1 MVGLTEGDMAAA
13 SSERIFRKVA
23 LERLSSPEQLDQ
35 LVTLTSPIGW
45 TAVLAIAALLAT
57 AIGWS
62 IFGTLPTSVNGAGI
76 LVSRGGHVF
85 DAMAPFSGT
94 LISVAD
100 IGTVVKKGDH
110 LASLDD
116 TELRQNLQ
124 HAEEVVKE
132 KQADLAS
139 LQRNFAEQI
148 DLKHRNAQAQR
159 DNLARIITAAEKRR
173 DFYQGLL
180 SKQDKIVQQGFLTQ
194 RFQEETRRSMD
205 EADQAAR
212 EAHSDL
218 LRLDAEESDLVGRR
232 DMEVLAAEQAVN
244 DARRHVDELK
254 IQLSQATEIVSP
266 LDGVVT
272 ELKATPGTVVAPGT
286 PILSIETAGSGLE
299 LLLYVPPEFGKKVAP
314 GMDVRIELSTVK
326 KEEFGTLLGRVVA
339 VSDFP
344 MTAEGMAS
352 VLQNPQLVTRFME
365 QGPPYAVRVELTPNA
380 TSASGYS
387 WSGGPGPPVK
397 LSSGTTVRASVTI
410 DRRAPIS
417 LLLPLLKGQT
427 GLSS

>member
-1 MVGLTEGDMAAA
+1 MAA

-35 LVTLTSPIGW
+35 LVPLTSPIGW
-45 TAVLAIAALLAT
+45 TAVIAIATLVAA

-62 IFGTLPTSVNGAGI
+62 IFGVLPSSVNGAGI

-85 DAMAPFSGT
+85 DAMAPFPGT
-94 LISVAD
+94 LIDVAN
-100 IGTVVKKGDH
+100 IGTVVKKGDR

-116 TELRQNLQ
+116 TELRQNLR

-132 KQADLAS
+132 KRADVDS
-139 LQRNFAEQI
+139 LTRNFADQI
-148 DLKHRNAQAQR
+148 DLKHKNAMAQR

-173 DFYQGLL
+173 AFYQDLL
-180 SKQDKIVQQGFLTQ
+180 AKQDKIVQQGFLTQ

-205 EADQAAR
+205 EADQNAR
-212 EAHSDL
+212 SARSDL
-218 LRLDAEESDLVGRR
+218 LRLDAEESDLIGRR
-232 DMEVLAAEQAVN
+232 DLAILAAEQAVN

-254 IQLSQATEIVSP
+254 IQLDQSTEIVSP
-266 LDGVVT
+266 MDGVIT
-272 ELKATPGTVVAPGT
+272 EIKATPGTVVAPGK

-314 GMDVRIELSTVK
+314 GMEVRIEPSTVK
-326 KEEFGTLLGRVVA
+326 KEEYGTLIGKVVA

-352 VLQNPQLVTRFME
+352 VLQNPQLVSRFME
-365 QGPPYAVRVELTPNA
+365 QGPPYAVLVELAPNA
-380 TSASGYS
+380 EAASGYR
-387 WSGGPGPPVK
+387 WSGGPGPSVK
-397 LSSGTTVRASVTI
+397 LSSGTTVRAAITTN
-410 DRRAPIS
+410 RRAPIS
-417 LLLPLLKGQT
+417 LLLPLLKGQA

>member
-1 MVGLTEGDMAAA
+1 MAA

-35 LVTLTSPIGW
+35 LVPLTSPIGW
-45 TAVLAIAALLAT
+45 TAVIAIAAIVAA

-62 IFGTLPTSVNGAGI
+62 IFGTLPTSVNGSGI

-85 DAMAPFSGT
+85 DAMAPFPGT
-94 LISVAD
+94 LIEVAN
-100 IGTVVKKGDH
+100 IGTVVKKGDR

-116 TELRQNLQ
+116 TELRQNLM

-132 KQADLAS
+132 KQADVAS
-139 LQRNFAEQI
+139 LTKNFAEQI
-148 DLKHRNAQAQR
+148 DLKHKNAVAQR
-159 DNLARIITAAEKRR
+159 DNLTRIIAAAEKRR
-173 DFYQGLL
+173 AFYEGLL
-180 SKQDKIVQQGFLTQ
+180 NKQDKIVQQGFLTQ

-212 EAHSDL
+212 AARSDL
-218 LRLDAEESDLVGRR
+218 LRLDAEESDLIGRR
-232 DMEVLAAEQAVN
+232 DLTVLAAEQDVN

-254 IQLSQATEIVSP
+254 IQLDQSTEIVSP
-266 LDGVVT
+266 LDGVIT
-272 ELKATPGTVVAPGT
+272 ELKASPGTVVAPGK

-314 GMDVRIELSTVK
+314 GMDVRIEPSTVK
-326 KEEFGTLLGRVVA
+326 KEEFGTLIGKVVA

-365 QGPPYAVRVELTPNA
+365 QGPPYAVRVELAPSTE
-380 TSASGYS
+380 SASGYR
-387 WSGGPGPPVK
+387 WSGGPGPTVK
-397 LSSGTTVRASVTI
+397 LSSGTTVRAAITTN
-410 DRRAPIS
+410 RRAPIS
-417 LLLPLLKGQT
+417 LLLPLLKAQAGI
-427 GLSS
+427 SS